1 MTGYAAPLDEMR
13 FALDAVAGLPEI
25 ATLPGCEGASP
36 EIVTSILE
44 EAGKFAGTVLAPLNQ
59 IGDRQPSRLENG
71 AVTTPPGFVEAYRD
85 YIAGGW
91 NGLALPAAHGG
102 QGLPLALGTAVLEL
116 WTSANL
122 AFSLCPTLT
131 ASAAELLIAHGS
143 AEQRALYLSKLV
155 SGEWTGT
162 MNLTEP
168 QAGSDV
174 GALRCRAVK
183 DGDHYRIAGEK
194 IFITYGEHDLAPNI
208 VHMVLARTPG
218 APAGIKGV
226 SLFVVPKYLVNADGS
241 LGARNDL
248 RCTKLEE
255 KLGIHASPTCVL
267 RYGEKDGAI
276 GTLIGEECRGIEYMF
291 LMMNGARLNVGLQG
305 VAIAERAYQ
314 QGRDFARNRVQG
326 TPVGAS
332 GDAAVPILHH
342 PDIRRMLLS
351 MRADAEA
358 TRALIYH
365 VAGTIDRA
373 RHHPDAATRAL
384 CQRRA
389 DLLIPVAKAWPTEAG
404 FEAASTNIQ
413 IHGGMGYI
421 EETGAAQHLRDA
433 RIALIYEG
441 TNGIQANDLL
451 NRKLVR
457 DEGAAMRELLDEMRA
472 LDRALAAAPGED
484 IHAIG
489 YQLHV
494 GIAMLADASE
504 DLLAR
509 YRAKPAAALAGAV
522 PYLRLAGLVTGG
534 WLMAKGALAAMRALE
549 AGTGDPGF
557 YRAKLKSARFFAEQR
572 LAMAATFLTPIRS
585 GDTAMDFDPERF

>member
-36 EIVTSILE
+36 EIVTSVLE
-44 EAGKFAGTVLAPLNQ
+44 EAGKFAAAVLAPLNQ
-59 IGDRQPSRLENG
+59 VGDRNPSRLANG
-71 AVTTPPGFVEAYRD
+71 AVTTPPGFPQAYRD
-85 YIAGGW
+85 YVAGGW
-91 NGLALPAAHGG
+91 NGIALPLAYGG
-102 QGLPLALGTAVLEL
+102 QGLPLALGTAALEI

-143 AEQRALYLSKLV
+143 AEQRALYLGKLV

-183 DGDHYRIAGEK
+183 DGDHYRITGEK

-218 APAGIKGV
+218 APSGSKGL

-305 VAIAERAYQ
+305 VAIAERALQ
-314 QGRDFARNRVQG
+314 QARGFARERVQG
-326 TPVGAS
+326 KPVGTAS
-332 GDAAVPILHH
+332 DAAPPILHH
-342 PDIRRMLLS
+342 PDIRRMLLG

-358 TRALIYH
+358 TRALLYY
-365 VAGTIDRA
+365 VAGAIDRA
-373 RHHPDAATRAL
+373 RHHPDEETR
-384 CQRRA
+384 QHYQHRA
-389 DLLIPVAKAWPTEAG
+389 DLLIPVAKAWPTETG
-404 FEAASTNIQ
+404 FESASTNIQ

-451 NRKLVR
+451 GRKLAR
-457 DEGAAMRELLDEMRA
+457 DEGAAMRALLDEMRA
-472 LDRALAAAPGED
+472 LEADLAAARGAD
-484 IHAIG
+484 MKAIAKH
-489 YQLHV
+489 LRA
-494 GIAMLADASE
+494 GIAALGKASG
-504 DLLAR
+504 DLVALR
-509 YRAKPAAALAGAV
+509 RAKPAAALAGAV
-522 PYLRLAGLVTGG
+522 PYLRLAGLVAGG
-534 WLMAKGALAAMRALE
+534 WLMAKGALAAARRLAE
-549 AGTGDPGF
+549 KSGDEGF
-557 YRAKLKSARFFAEQR
+557 CRAKILSARFFAEQR
-572 LAMAATFLTPIRS
+572 LATAAALLPAIS
-585 GDTAMDFDPERF
+585 GGGTVMDFDLERF